1 MLPLYAFMECK
12 VATLRFHLPETYS
25 NSAVSAAMH
34 HRQTFATK
42 KTVLS
47 CTYFGQESAPIRI
60 QFYQVKKMKHGDLLF
75 PRNH

>member
-12 VATLRFHLPETYS
+12 GAASRFHLPETYS
-25 NSAVSAAMH
+25 NSVVSAAMH

-47 CTYFGQESAPIRI
+47 CKYLGQESVPSRI
-60 QFYQVKKMKHGDLLF
+60 QFYQVKKIKHGDLLF
-75 PRNH
+75 LRNH